1 MYVVWLT
8 QLQAFAVLLGV
19 VGVGIVSYASTQ
31 PVTTAT
37 QTIKPIVSR
46 AMLGNSLALLG
57 AVSMAAYEVLYKLIA
72 TVPDENHAGFRPL
85 ASSPEHA
92 DEHATH
98 PNEEH
103 DEAAPTEEPLPFGMH
118 AMAMTSGIGL
128 TTFVFLWVM
137 LLVAHLVDFEPL
149 ALPPNGETFGWI
161 VMGAI
166 CGMIFNG
173 CFSILLS
180 LWGPV
185 LASMS
190 CLLTTVIVQ
199 LTDLA
204 FGVPCT
210 WTGLAGCAVIAVS
223 FVCLLPW
230 ENKG

>member
-1 MYVVWLT
+1 
-8 QLQAFAVLLGV
+8 
-19 VGVGIVSYASTQ
+19 
-31 PVTTAT
+31 
-37 QTIKPIVSR
+37 
-46 AMLGNSLALLG
+46 MLGNSLALLG

-98 PNEEH
+98 PNGEH

-161 VMGAI
+161 VMGAS

-199 LTDLA
+199 LTDLVL
-204 FGVPCT
+204 GVPCT